1 MFTYGTPDTQQP
13 HHHHPACVCFK
24 KKKEGA
30 ETVHMCVHAG
40 KHLCARES
48 KKEGERGRHQNEC
61 SCWGFLYIFFFLL
74 LARGFSPGG
83 VSSYLID
90 AQRLRVRY
98 HKPGELPAAAP
109 RRQRV

>member
-1 MFTYGTPDTQQP
+1 MRER
-13 HHHHPACVCFK
+13 ARK
-24 KKKEGA
+24 REREGDIRTSA
-30 ETVHMCVHAG
+30 AVG
-40 KHLCARES
+40 D
-48 KKEGERGRHQNEC
+48 
-61 SCWGFLYIFFFLL
+61 FYIYFFFLL